1 MLKIVYAGTP
11 EFALPCLKKINES
24 DMEIIAVLTQ
34 PDRPAGRGM
43 KIKESPIKKYAK
55 DNQLLY
61 FQPEKIDEEF
71 TNSINKLRPD
81 ILIVA
86 AFGIILPKYFIDL
99 FPKKAFNIHASILP
113 KWRGAAPIQRAIMH
127 GDDKIGVTIMEL
139 VEKLDAGNIFLK
151 YSLDRD
157 PTKTSGDYFEILA
170 KYGTELMMQH
180 LNNIQ
185 LGLPIES
192 KLQVEEEVT
201 YAKKISKSESYLNLE
216 NKAENIVNKVM
227 ALNPFPISRISFRQK
242 EVKIFHAE
250 LTDISSVENQ
260 SGSIN
265 LSEDL
270 LVATSDFYI
279 KINSIQISGG
289 QMLTGKEFIK
299 NYQLK
304 PAEKFSN
311 V

>member
-11 EFALPCLKKINES
+11 KFALPSLKKINDS

-34 PDRPAGRGM
+34 PDRPAVRGM

-71 TNSINKLRPD
+71 TKSIEQLRPD

-86 AFGIILPKYFIDL
+86 AYGIILPKYFIDL

-127 GDDKIGVTIMEL
+127 GDDQIGVSIMEI

-151 YSLDRD
+151 NSLDRD
-157 PTKTSGDYFEILA
+157 PNKTSGDYFEILA
-170 KYGTELMMQH
+170 NNGAELMIQH

-185 LGLPIES
+185 LGHPLKS
-192 KLQVEEEVT
+192 KIQVEEEVT
-201 YAKKISKSESYLNLE
+201 YAKKITKREAYLNLE
-216 NKAENIVNKVM
+216 NKAENIVNTVM
-227 ALNPFPISRISFRQK
+227 ALNPFPISRISFRKK

-250 LTDISSVENQ
+250 LTNISSIKNQ
-260 SGSIN
+260 PGSIN
-265 LSEDL
+265 SEENL
-270 LVATSDFYI
+270 LVATGDFYI

-289 QMLTGKEFIK
+289 QLLTGKEFIK

-304 PAEKFSN
+304 PAENFSN

>member
-24 DMEIIAVLTQ
+24 EMEIIAVLTQ

-55 DNQLLY
+55 DNQLSFY
-61 FQPEKIDEEF
+61 QPEKIDEEF
-71 TNSINKLRPD
+71 TNSIKQLRPD
-81 ILIVA
+81 VLIVA
-86 AFGIILPKYFIDL
+86 AYGLILPKHFIDI

-127 GDDKIGVTIMEL
+127 GDDQIGITIMEV
-139 VEKLDAGNIFLK
+139 VEKLDAGNIYLINSIK
-151 YSLDRD
+151 RD
-157 PTKTSGDYFEILA
+157 PKLTSADYFEILA
-170 KYGTELMMQH
+170 KDGANLMMQH
-180 LNNIQ
+180 LNNIE
-185 LGLPIES
+185 LDETIES
-192 KLQVEEEVT
+192 KVQAEEEVT
-201 YAKKISKSESYLNLE
+201 YAKKISKSEAYLNLE
-216 NKAENIVNKVM
+216 NKAENIVNTIM
-227 ALNPFPISRISFRQK
+227 SLNPFPISRISFRQK

-250 LTDISSVENQ
+250 LSNIVSIENQ
-260 SGSIN
+260 PGSISI
-265 LSEDL
+265 SEDL
-270 LVATSDFYI
+270 LVATADFYI
-279 KINSIQISGG
+279 KINSIQMSGG

-304 PAEKFSN
+304 PSEKFSN

>member
-24 DMEIIAVLTQ
+24 DMEILAVLTQ

-71 TNSINKLRPD
+71 TKSIKELRPD
-81 ILIVA
+81 VLIVA
-86 AFGIILPKYFIDL
+86 AYGIILPKYFIDI

-127 GDDKIGVTIMEL
+127 GDDQIGVTIMEV

-151 YSLDRD
+151 NSLHRD
-157 PTKTSGDYFEILA
+157 PNKTSGDYFQILA
-170 KYGTELMMQH
+170 NDGADLMMQH

-185 LGLPIES
+185 LGLPIKSFVQE
-192 KLQVEEEVT
+192 EEEVT
-201 YAKKISKSESYLNLE
+201 YAKKISKSEAYLNLE
-216 NKAENIVNKVM
+216 DKAESIANAVM
-227 ALNPFPISRISFRQK
+227 SLNPFPIARISFRQK

-250 LTDISSVENQ
+250 LTNISSIENQ
-260 SGSIN
+260 PGSIN
-265 LSEDL
+265 LSDDL

>member
-24 DMEIIAVLTQ
+24 DMKIIAVLTQ

-43 KIKESPIKKYAK
+43 QIKESPIKKYAK

-71 TNSINKLRPD
+71 TKHIQELRPD

-86 AFGIILPKYFIDL
+86 AYGIILPKYFIDI
-99 FPKKAFNIHASILP
+99 FPNKAYNIHASILP

-127 GDDKIGVTIMEL
+127 GDNQIGVTIIEV
-139 VEKLDAGNIFLK
+139 VEKLDAGNIFLIK
-151 YSLDRD
+151 SFDRN
-157 PTKTSGDYFEILA
+157 PIKTSGDYFEILA
-170 KYGTELMMQH
+170 NDGADLMMQH
-180 LNNIQ
+180 LKNIQ
-185 LGLPIES
+185 LGLPIKS
-192 KLQVEEEVT
+192 IVQVEEEVT
-201 YAKKISKSESYLNLE
+201 YAKKISKSEAYLNLE
-216 NKAENIVNKVM
+216 NKAESIVNTVM

-242 EVKIFHAE
+242 EVKIFHVE
-250 LTDISSVENQ
+250 LTNISSIENQ
-260 SGSIN
+260 PGSIN
-265 LSEDL
+265 FSEDL
-270 LVATSDFYI
+270 LVATGDFYI

-304 PAEKFSN
+304 SAEKFFN